1 MRAKTAGI
9 ADIAQKAA
17 GHAVFAN
24 DDRRKGVLE
33 STLRVHRSAI
43 PLHNARSGDWG

>member
-1 MRAKTAGI
+1 MYAKTAGI

-24 DDRRKGVLE
+24 DD
-33 STLRVHRSAI
+33 
-43 PLHNARSGDWG
+43 P

>member
-1 MRAKTAGI
+1 MQRAEEVIRAMHAKTAGI

-24 DDRRKGVLE
+24 DD
-33 STLRVHRSAI
+33 
-43 PLHNARSGDWG
+43 P